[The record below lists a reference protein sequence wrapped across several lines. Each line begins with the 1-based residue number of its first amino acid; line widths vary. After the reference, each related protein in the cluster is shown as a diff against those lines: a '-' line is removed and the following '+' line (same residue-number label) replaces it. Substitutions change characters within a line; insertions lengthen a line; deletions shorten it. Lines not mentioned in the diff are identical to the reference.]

1 MSAGYSGKPLFEK
14 LGIREGHKVAALN
27 APADYKSLVG
37 RMPAGVTVSHELAG
51 KFDLVH
57 LFVVDEMNL
66 QKQLKM
72 SIGRIKPSGMIWVSW
87 PKGKSRLRSRFG
99 ENAVRNIGLKNGLVD
114 VKICAVD
121 GTWSGLKFV
130 RRLKDRR

>member
-1 MSAGYSGKPLFEK
+1 
-14 LGIREGHKVAALN
+14 
-27 APADYKSLVG
+27 
-37 RMPAGVTVSHELAG
+37 MPAGVTVSHELAG